1 MGADTRNCP
10 FCGEEIKAVAIKCR
24 YCGEFL
30 NEKVTPE
37 PSPEIIEKVPEISNS
52 ASIENVAEPKH
63 GLFRSIGCWLL
74 GIVVAGNVLFEIASL
89 FLADSDRNAGYAA
102 FWALGSIII
111 LPVIWAYRK
120 YAGLSWVD
128 CALLWMIA
136 KFGFIYGA
144 RLFYVV
150 QFWWEH
156 FADKSIA
163 YMLDLRMGGMVFY
176 GGHIVA
182 LLLILLY
189 AKCRKKSSLAVLDV
203 MAAAFA
209 VMSVFIAG
217 GYMVH
222 GCCQSIRIIRLVV
235 YSLLAT
241 ASLIALT
248 KFKRKGIIFGVT
260 LAVYILIAVAG
271 NIILR

>member
-1 MGADTRNCP
+1 MD
-10 FCGEEIKAVAIKCR
+10 
-24 YCGEFL
+24 
-30 NEKVTPE
+30 KV
-37 PSPEIIEKVPEISNS
+37 
-52 ASIENVAEPKH
+52 ENVAVAK
-63 GLFRSIGCWLL
+63 GDLFRSIGCWIL
-74 GIVVAGNVLFEIASL
+74 GIIVAGNVLFEITSM
-89 FLADSDRNAGYAA
+89 FLAGSDRNAGFAA
-102 FWALGSIII
+102 FVALGSIII

-128 CALLWMIA
+128 CALLWLIA
-136 KFGFIYGA
+136 KIGFIYGA
-144 RLFYVV
+144 RLFYII
-150 QFWWEH
+150 QFWEY

-189 AKCRKKSSLAVLDV
+189 ARCRKKSSLAVLDV

-209 VMSVFIAG
+209 VASVFSAG
-217 GYMVH
+217 GCMVS
-222 GCCQSIRIIRLVV
+222 GCCQSDRIIRLVV
-235 YSLLAT
+235 YSLLAA

-260 LAVYILIAVAG
+260 LAVYILIAIARIFISEYYWGVAT
-271 NIILR
+271 NYY

>member
-1 MGADTRNCP
+1 MSNPMESFKSNDDQ
-10 FCGEEIKAVAIKCR
+10 
-24 YCGEFL
+24 
-30 NEKVTPE
+30 NEKVE
-37 PSPEIIEKVPEISNS
+37 SDASVVKNSN
-52 ASIENVAEPKH
+52 
-63 GLFRSIGCWLL
+63 LFRNIGIWIL
-74 GIVVAGNVLFEIASL
+74 GIVVAGNVLFEITTL
-89 FLADSDRNAGYAA
+89 FLIGSDRNAGYAA
-102 FWALGSIII
+102 FVALGSVIA

-128 CALLWMIA
+128 CALLWLIA
-136 KFGFIYGA
+136 KFGIIYGA
-144 RLFYVV
+144 RLFHVV
-150 QFWWEH
+150 QFWED

-163 YMLDLRMGGMVFY
+163 YMLDLRMGGMVLY

-217 GYMVH
+217 GCMVH
-222 GCCQSIRIIRLVV
+222 GCCQSVRMIRLVV

-248 KFKRKGIIFGVT
+248 KLKRRGIIFGVT

>member
-1 MGADTRNCP
+1 MDKVEN
-10 FCGEEIKAVAIKCR
+10 IAVAK
-24 YCGEFL
+24 GD
-30 NEKVTPE
+30 
-37 PSPEIIEKVPEISNS
+37 
-52 ASIENVAEPKH
+52 
-63 GLFRSIGCWLL
+63 LFRSIGCWIL
-74 GIVVAGNVLFEIASL
+74 GIIVAGNVLFEIASL
-89 FLADSDRNAGYAA
+89 FLISSNRNAGYAA
-102 FWALGSIII
+102 FVALGSVII

-128 CALLWMIA
+128 CALLWLIA

-150 QFWWEH
+150 QFWEH

-209 VMSVFIAG
+209 VVSVFSAG
-217 GYMVH
+217 GCMVQE
-222 GCCQSIRIIRLVV
+222 CCQSDRMIRLVV

>member
-1 MGADTRNCP
+1 MDKVEN
-10 FCGEEIKAVAIKCR
+10 IAVAK
-24 YCGEFL
+24 GD
-30 NEKVTPE
+30 
-37 PSPEIIEKVPEISNS
+37 
-52 ASIENVAEPKH
+52 
-63 GLFRSIGCWLL
+63 LFRSIGCWIL
-74 GIVVAGNVLFEIASL
+74 GIIVAGNVLFEIASL
-89 FLADSDRNAGYAA
+89 FLISSNRNAGYAA
-102 FWALGSIII
+102 FVALGSVIA
-111 LPVIWAYRK
+111 LPVIWAYCK

-128 CALLWMIA
+128 CALLWLIA

-144 RLFYVV
+144 RLFHVV
-150 QFWWEH
+150 QCWEH

-209 VMSVFIAG
+209 VVSVFSAG
-217 GYMVH
+217 GCMVQE
-222 GCCQSIRIIRLVV
+222 CCQSDRMIRLVV

-271 NIILR
+271 NVILR

>member
-1 MGADTRNCP
+1 MD
-10 FCGEEIKAVAIKCR
+10 
-24 YCGEFL
+24 
-30 NEKVTPE
+30 KV
-37 PSPEIIEKVPEISNS
+37 
-52 ASIENVAEPKH
+52 ENVAVAK
-63 GLFRSIGCWLL
+63 GDLFRSIGCWFL
-74 GIVVAGNVLFEIASL
+74 GIIVVGNVLFEIASL
-89 FLADSDRNAGYAA
+89 FLISSDRNAGYAA
-102 FWALGSIII
+102 FVALGSVIA

-150 QFWWEH
+150 QFWEH

-189 AKCRKKSSLAVLDV
+189 ARCRKKSSLAVLDV

-217 GYMVH
+217 GCMVQE
-222 GCCQSIRIIRLVV
+222 CCQSNRMIRLVV

-241 ASLIALT
+241 ASLIGFP
-248 KFKRKGIIFGVT
+248 KCQRKGIIFGVT